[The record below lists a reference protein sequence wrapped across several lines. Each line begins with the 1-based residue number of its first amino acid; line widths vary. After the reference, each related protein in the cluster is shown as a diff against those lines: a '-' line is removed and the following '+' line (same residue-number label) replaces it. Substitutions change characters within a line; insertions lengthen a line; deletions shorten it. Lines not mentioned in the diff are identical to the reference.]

1 MGQPPATAAAAAV
14 ATMAAAVTTSRCT
27 PSCGSGARGV
37 AGGGIS
43 PSGTTRWGGICICT
57 PHAHCTHIPHACADV
72 QVQPDGAR
80 RRCIDVARRAAPR
93 ESPALQRF
101 PRRVRIVQIRVS
113 QLPPPS
119 SIRSI
124 RLLGATLWVRGES
137 SGTEE
142 SRGCK
147 AQSRPVHHRLP
158 LGVPAL
164 FLEECYH
171 LGHCP
176 EDDLWPCNFPNASL
190 APSLPRLVS
199 NWGALCGFHQML
211 I

>member
-37 AGGGIS
+37 AGGVIS

-80 RRCIDVARRAAPR
+80 RCSIDVARRAAPR

-101 PRRVRIVQIRVS
+101 PRRVRIVQTRVP

-119 SIRSI
+119 SI

-147 AQSRPVHHRLP
+147 ARSRRVHRLLP

-176 EDDLWPCNFPNASL
+176 EDDLWPCHFPNASL

-211 I
+211 M